1 MSQRKSK
8 ASGRKPLLGT
18 NPFGGPSAAASTP
31 AVETEVQSKTPRAR
45 SEKRASRTHAPKPAG
60 NPKPEA
66 TLDPVTASSPD
77 ASAKD
82 WHAEPVE
89 VAADDQ
95 PAPAVEPSPN
105 PEPPPEPAPEPAP
118 EPIRATSAQLD
129 DAAHSPRRAR
139 VEHAHQA
146 VDASRFGIPIERP
159 GGEDG
164 GVFDVARELL
174 STNYYLRQWGRLGMR
189 NRSEVVDDFGH
200 DPKYDARLQPLFD
213 ALYTRYFR
221 VQTEGVEH
229 LPSSGRVLIVANHS
243 GALPYDALMLKTAI
257 RREHRAHRPL
267 RWLVENHVFHM
278 PFVGSWFNRLG
289 AVRACQENAE
299 RLLRGDQLL
308 AVFPEGHKGQG
319 RLFKERYKLQRF
331 GRGGYIRLCLRTGAP
346 IAPCAIIGAEEGMP
360 LLHKV
365 EHLAGAAG
373 VPFIPVT
380 PMFPWLGPLGLVP
393 APTRW
398 QIIFGEPIQLEPY
411 GPGDAD
417 DDVLVGRLSERV
429 RATIQNMLD
438 KAVGARR
445 SVWFG

>member
-1 MSQRKSK
+1 M
-8 ASGRKPLLGT
+8 
-18 NPFGGPSAAASTP
+18 
-31 AVETEVQSKTPRAR
+31 
-45 SEKRASRTHAPKPAG
+45 
-60 NPKPEA
+60 
-66 TLDPVTASSPD
+66 
-77 ASAKD
+77 
-82 WHAEPVE
+82 
-89 VAADDQ
+89 
-95 PAPAVEPSPN
+95 
-105 PEPPPEPAPEPAP
+105 
-118 EPIRATSAQLD
+118 
-129 DAAHSPRRAR
+129 
-139 VEHAHQA
+139 
-146 VDASRFGIPIERP
+146 PIERP

-174 STNYYLRQWGRLGMR
+174 STNYYVRQWGRLGMR

-213 ALYTRYFR
+213 AMYTRYFR
-221 VQTEGVEH
+221 VQTEGVDH
-229 LPSSGRVLIVANHS
+229 LPASGRVLIVANHS

-257 RREHRAHRPL
+257 RREHHAHRPL

-299 RLLRGDQLL
+299 RLLRSDQLL

-346 IAPCAIIGAEEGMP
+346 IVPCAIVGAEDGMP

-380 PMFPWLGPLGLVP
+380 PAFPWLGPLGLVP

-398 QIIFGEPIQLEPY
+398 QIMFAEPIQLEPY